1 MIILFQCTTVA
12 LAVLD
17 LAGLKRREIVA
28 VQIIGIMPAALTAWA
43 ISHGDRSEKGELDPE
58 QAYKVAPFTFLLQT
72 FWLELW
78 LRVSAPT
85 KDDKSR
91 LPRRFRQVLFLDV
104 FGDAFGWDPSHG
116 ESDEGVDITDGF
128 NDADDELDEETEET
142 YDQMRNAA
150 REAIS
155 QLFLAQSA

>member
-85 KDDKSR
+85 KDDKAR

-104 FGDAFGWDPSHG
+104 FGDAFGWDPSQG
-116 ESDEGVDITDGF
+116 EEDGE
-128 NDADDELDEETEET
+128 ADLWDRPFTLEEPDEEDREQEEATE
-142 YDQMRNAA
+142 
-150 REAIS
+150 
-155 QLFLAQSA
+155 